1 MVDSFCRTKQVQQ
14 GGVRS
19 CAPPPPSPPFRG
31 EGFVAPEPLRFLFT
45 FGAYAVPEEGGYMLT
60 AMHNGKIVIAREA
73 KKPGAFT
80 CPECGEPVTLRKGS
94 VKVHHFAHRSTTTCG
109 YGKGESELHM
119 DLKMQVYDA
128 LRGHP
133 DVSEV
138 ALEAAVGTVR
148 PDVLATIRGCR
159 VAFEVQ
165 LSALGIDDLYRR
177 TAACASQDIAMIWI
191 LYWPD
196 GTTLNRLYRPAS
208 WERWLNTCGLGTLYF
223 WAGNGWVRPIRLG
236 NRRHGVQ
243 RAPRAHL
250 VEDFTQTR
258 I

>member
-1 MVDSFCRTKQVQQ
+1 
-14 GGVRS
+14 
-19 CAPPPPSPPFRG
+19 
-31 EGFVAPEPLRFLFT
+31 
-45 FGAYAVPEEGGYMLT
+45 MLT
-60 AMHNGKIVIAREA
+60 AMHNDKIVIAREA

-94 VKVHHFAHRSTTTCG
+94 VKVHHFAHRNTTTCG

-250 VEDFTQTR
+250 VEDFKQTR
-258 I
+258 IPGWIKGDFRIPARFIWNKRPR